1 MANRVWGYCRV
12 STTTQNIERQ
22 ERNIKKEYPD
32 AILIREYYT
41 GTKIERPEW
50 NKLYKRVEKGDTI
63 VFDEVSRMS
72 RNAEEGFSL
81 YKELFEKGVNLV
93 FLKEVHINTDSY
105 RDALRGAINTDVQ
118 SGDAGTDELINS
130 IMNAVNRFMM
140 RKVENDIYTAFERSQ
155 KEIDYLHQR
164 TKEGMETA
172 RLNGKQIG
180 GRTGSTYV
188 TKRSLEVKATIQKY
202 NKDFGG
208 ALNDLDTMKLG
219 KIAKKTFYKYKN
231 EMLRER
237 ENV

>member
-50 NKLYKRVEKGDTI
+50 NKLYKRVEQGDTI